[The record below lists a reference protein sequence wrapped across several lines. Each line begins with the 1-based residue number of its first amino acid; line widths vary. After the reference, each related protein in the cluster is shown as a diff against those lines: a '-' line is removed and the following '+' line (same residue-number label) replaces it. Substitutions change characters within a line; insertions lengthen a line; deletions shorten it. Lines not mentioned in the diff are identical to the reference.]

1 MLTISDLLEVTREL
15 TESTEEKNVFQ
26 FVDLSMNIAIIGAGF
41 CGVAVA
47 WHLLSS
53 PHPFPNLKVTLFDA
67 EGIGAGASGV
77 SAGLLHPYAGAHA
90 KLNWRGKEGFE
101 ATCQLLSVAS
111 RALNTAVTAE
121 DQGILRL
128 ALTSA
133 QQHDFQHSP
142 ALQDPQVEWLESPQS
157 QALVKGCVPFPGLWI
172 QNGLTVYPQ
181 LYLQGLWTA
190 CMRLGAQFEK
200 RHLTS
205 LSELKGFSLCIVAA
219 GAAIRSISE
228 LKDLPLKSVKGQV
241 LELEW
246 PHALP
251 KLPCALNSHIYI
263 LMKPSK
269 ASCLVGATYEKEFA
283 DASFDLEIARREIL
297 PKAALMLPPLSE
309 ARIIGGN
316 AGLRAVSPNHL
327 PFIKQVNSKTWVL
340 TGMGSKGLLY
350 HALMAKELVQ
360 AISIRERWVKGL
372 DDLY

>member
-1 MLTISDLLEVTREL
+1 
-15 TESTEEKNVFQ
+15 
-26 FVDLSMNIAIIGAGF
+26 MNIAIIGAGF

-47 WHLLSS
+47 WHLLNSTHLF
-53 PHPFPNLKVTLFDA
+53 PHLKVTLFDA
-67 EGIGAGASGV
+67 EGIGAGASGA

-111 RALNTAVTAE
+111 QALNAPVTVE

-133 QQHDFQHSP
+133 QQQDFQKSP
-142 ALQDPQVEWLESPQS
+142 ALQNPHVEWLESDQT
-157 QALVKGCVPFPGLWI
+157 QALVKGCAAFPGLWI
-172 QNGLTVYPQ
+172 KNGLTIYPQ

-200 RHLTS
+200 RQINS
-205 LSELKGFSLCIVAA
+205 LSELKEFSLCIIAA
-219 GAAIRSISE
+219 GAFVRSIDE
-228 LKDLPLKSVKGQV
+228 LKELPLKSVKGQV
-241 LELEW
+241 LELAW
-246 PHALP
+246 PDALP
-251 KLPCALNSHIYI
+251 SLPCALNSHVYI

-283 DASFDLEIARREIL
+283 NASFNLETARQEIL
-297 PKAALMLPPLSE
+297 PKTALMLPPLSI
-309 ARIIGGN
+309 ASIIGGN
-316 AGLRAVSPNHL
+316 AGLRAVTSNHL
-327 PFIKQVNSKTWVL
+327 PMIKQINSKTWVL

-360 AISIRERWVKGL
+360 TIALVH
-372 DDLY
+372 